1 MPTFQFDGKDTY
13 TMPLDMLERK
23 YYPISSCNT
32 PLGDTQYTFDQLVER
47 MMKNPS
53 SNTSPSPCPDGVL
66 PPHFIVKDVSQGS
79 RTMASDVIWKVPS
92 YSFDGF
98 SIKFDVTEEPKF
110 FSNFYS
116 DVKRTLVEF
125 REKQLEPLPLPPQEP
140 PKERTD
146 SGGGTRRRR
155 RTRRR

>member
-1 MPTFQFDGKDTY
+1 MPTFQFDGNDTY

-23 YYPISSCNT
+23 YYPISRCNT

-47 MMKNPS
+47 MKKNPS

-66 PPHFIVKDVSQGS
+66 PPHFIVKHVSQGS
-79 RTMASDVIWKVPS
+79 RTIAPDVIWKVPF

-110 FSNFYS
+110 FLNFYS
-116 DVKRTLVEF
+116 DVKRKLDEF
-125 REKQLEPLPLPPQEP
+125 REEQLKPLTLPPQGP
-140 PKERTD
+140 PTQKLY
-146 SGGGTRRRR
+146 GGTRRRR